1 MRRSQSCWRSM
12 PTGTDDWSAALLD
25 AWREEEQGQPV
36 ELVCGAQ
43 SGGRWISALCRDAA
57 SIGVTGQYGRSAER
71 GALETRQG

>member
-12 PTGTDDWSAALLD
+12 STGTDDWSPALLD
-25 AWREEEQGQPV
+25 ARGEEEQRQPD

-57 SIGVTGQYGRSAER
+57 SIGVTGQHGRSAEWE
-71 GALETRQG
+71 ALEAGSG